1 MIVKKYIKI
10 LVLAGAMMTLSACG
24 NLKNSD
30 LSSNSTTTTTK
41 TKRYQTTGTDS
52 NGYTVLLK
60 NGKYLTSEISGLT
73 ATDNDNSVDER
84 EFQRGLVE
92 ISEKVYSPKNYVFQ
106 EGQYLDSTTVSN
118 WLGRYSKSNKT
129 GLNPKNNGKTGT
141 NTRNP
146 VRLEEIEENDFL
158 TGSGQS
164 YKLAGMSLGMAMN
177 STDYYQKTTNGATY
191 ETSIS
196 KAEQLSYGKQYA
208 NTIIKRLRAKKK
220 LKHIPITIG
229 IFSKTDKNS
238 LVGGTFIAYGTASA
252 NSSKITKWT
261 TVSQKWQVLPTVD
274 DESAYNSS
282 DETSFSNFKSAV
294 QNYFPNVSGI
304 IGKLRYEDKK
314 LVQENI
320 QITTQFY
327 GYEQVKSF
335 AQLVQQDAK
344 KYLSAAPAVEITIA
358 TANDTEAVVYKDTSS
373 STYHVHIYGGE

>member
-10 LVLAGAMMTLSACG
+10 LAIAGAMLTLSACG

-92 ISEKVYSPKNYVFQ
+92 ISEKVYSTKNYVFQ
-106 EGQYLDSTTVSN
+106 EGQYLDSTTVGN

-141 NTRNP
+141 KTRNP

-164 YKLAGMSLGMAMN
+164 YKLAGMSLGLAMN
-177 STDYYQKTTNGATY
+177 STDYYQKTTNGSTY

-220 LKHIPITIG
+220 LKNIPITIG

-358 TANDTEAVVYKDTSS
+358 TANDTEAVVYKNSSS